1 MPPSSN
7 LDASA
12 PGILSWHRR
21 QWAWWAGTPLLLT
34 LCGLAL
40 MPAQHDVF
48 MALNRLAAALPDAWW
63 ASWTML
69 GDTLVLLALLSPL
82 LLWRPQAMLAI
93 VAAIPAGGLFSVLA
107 KRLFDSPRP
116 AAVLDAAQFHVIG
129 PLLNA
134 HSFPSGHAITV
145 FAAASAVLAVT
156 APQLRS
162 RQAALL
168 VMLAVALAA
177 AVGLSRVAVGAHWP
191 VDVWVGAGGGWLAGL
206 TGALLARRR
215 PLLWQSPRFQ
225 FGLAGLLAVV
235 SLWLLWRPQ
244 DYPAG
249 SAAIWLAAMSSWLTL
264 AGLVVLRRLRAKAL
278 ALEAEPSA
286 LASA

>member
-1 MPPSSN
+1 M
-7 LDASA
+7 
-12 PGILSWHRR
+12 
-21 QWAWWAGTPLLLT
+21 
-34 LCGLAL
+34 CGLAL
-40 MPAQHDVF
+40 MPAQHGVF
-48 MALNRLAAALPDAWW
+48 MTLNRMAATLPDAWW

-168 VMLAVALAA
+168 VALAVALAA

-215 PLLWQSPRFQ
+215 PALWQSPRFQ
-225 FGLAGLLAVV
+225 FGLAGLLAVSSV
-235 SLWLLWRPQ
+235 WLLWRPQ
-244 DYPAG
+244 DYPTG
-249 SAAIWLAAMSSWLTL
+249 SASIWLAAMSSWLAL
-264 AGLVVLRRLRAKAL
+264 AGLVVLRRQRVKAL
-278 ALEAEPSA
+278 AQVAVQSA

>member
-1 MPPSSN
+1 MSSLPN
-7 LDASA
+7 PDVNA
-12 PGILSWHRR
+12 PGVLSWRRR

-34 LCGLAL
+34 MMGLAL
-40 MPAQHDVF
+40 MPAQHGGF
-48 MALNRLAAALPDAWW
+48 MMLNRLAAVLPDAWW

-93 VAAIPAGGLFSVLA
+93 VAAIPAGGLFSVLG

-116 AAVLDAAQFHVIG
+116 AAVLEAAQFHVIG

-156 APQLRS
+156 VPQLRT

-168 VMLAVALAA
+168 MTLAIALAS

-206 TGALLARRR
+206 TGAMLARRR
-215 PLLWQSPRFQ
+215 PALWRSAWFQ

-235 SLWLLWRPQ
+235 SVWLLWRPQ
-244 DYPAG
+244 DYPTG
-249 SAAIWLAAMSSWLTL
+249 SASIWLAAASSWLALVGLL
-264 AGLVVLRRLRAKAL
+264 ALRRQRAKGPGAEAL
-278 ALEAEPSA
+278 GPAPADT
-286 LASA
+286 